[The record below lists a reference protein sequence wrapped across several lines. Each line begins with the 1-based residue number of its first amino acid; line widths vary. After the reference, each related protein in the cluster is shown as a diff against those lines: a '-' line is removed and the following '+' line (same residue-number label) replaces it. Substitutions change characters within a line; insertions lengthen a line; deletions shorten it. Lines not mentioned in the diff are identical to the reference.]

1 MLLAGRPVLVGR
13 NSSSSSLSESMGRDS
28 GVLICGAGGL
38 FAWERVEARAEWL
51 LADVAGGPVE
61 DMRFRLRDVWVL
73 GLVDRM
79 PDREAVICP
88 SAVAGL
94 CGWLR
99 LNIFAVS
106 DG

>member
-1 MLLAGRPVLVGR
+1 MLLAGRPVLVCWT
-13 NSSSSSLSESMGRDS
+13 SSPSSLSEYVGSVP
-28 GVLICGAGGL
+28 GVLICGAGWL
-38 FAWERVEARAEWL
+38 CAWERVEARAEWL
-51 LADVAGGPVE
+51 LADAAGGPVE
-61 DMRFRLRDVWVL
+61 DMCFLLRDVWVL

-88 SAVAGL
+88 RAVAGL

>member
-1 MLLAGRPVLVGR
+1 MLSAGRPVLVGR
-13 NSSSSSLSESMGRDS
+13 ISSSSSLSESMGRDS
-28 GVLICGAGGL
+28 GVLISGAGEL
-38 FAWERVEARAEWL
+38 FAWERVEARAEWDL
-51 LADVAGGPVE
+51 TAVAGGPVV
-61 DMRFRLRDVWVL
+61 DMRFRFKWVL
-73 GLVDRM
+73 GLVDRT
-79 PDREAVICP
+79 PDRDAVICP